1 MGDIFFFLGGGG
13 GGEVA
18 KISNILGVLEISEK
32 GRRWTRAYV
41 CDKNESTSPPRGEG
55 GGGLATTLDATTKKV
70 WTQIRLDR
78 MQFRIYFNTWD
89 R

>member
-1 MGDIFFFLGGGG
+1 MIFFFFLGG

-55 GGGLATTLDATTKKV
+55 GEG
-70 WTQIRLDR
+70 
-78 MQFRIYFNTWD
+78 
-89 R
+89 